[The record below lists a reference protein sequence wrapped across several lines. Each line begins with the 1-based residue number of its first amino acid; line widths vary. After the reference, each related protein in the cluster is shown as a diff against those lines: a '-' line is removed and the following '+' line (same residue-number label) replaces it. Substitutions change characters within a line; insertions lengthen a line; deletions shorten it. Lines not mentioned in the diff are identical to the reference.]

1 MTDRAT
7 IGSMPAPTETTPS
20 PTPCATRL
28 DAVLRNLKAAGL
40 SQMVVCD
47 PRSIQYLTGAYV
59 EPGERFLGLFVAP
72 GQQPA
77 LVLNELFTAPADAAC
92 RILSFKDTD
101 DPLALVAGLCD
112 PEAPLGCDKNLPAR
126 FLIPLME
133 RTAAAGFVLASQAVD
148 DARALKDAD
157 ERKRMR
163 AASRTNDTAMA
174 RFRELVHEGVTEA
187 EVAGQLEALY
197 RRLGAQGHSFTPI
210 VSFGANAADPHHEP
224 DGTVLKEGDCVLFDM
239 GCVKSRYCSDMTRT
253 WFCGQP
259 TEKQAAVHDLV
270 RRANEAAE
278 ALIKPGVR
286 LCELDAAARDL
297 ITEAGYGAYFNH
309 RLGHF
314 IGQTD
319 HEKGDVSSANTTV
332 ARPGMIFSI
341 EPGVYLPGEFGVRV
355 EDLVLVTEPGCE
367 VLNRNDKHWDVVGK

>member
-1 MTDRAT
+1 M
-7 IGSMPAPTETTPS
+7 
-20 PTPCATRL
+20 
-28 DAVLRNLKAAGL
+28 
-40 SQMVVCD
+40 
-47 PRSIQYLTGAYV
+47 

-224 DGTVLKEGDCVLFDM
+224 DD
-239 GCVKSRYCSDMTRT
+239 
-253 WFCGQP
+253 
-259 TEKQAAVHDLV
+259 H
-270 RRANEAAE
+270 
-278 ALIKPGVR
+278 
-286 LCELDAAARDL
+286 AAARRRR
-297 ITEAGYGAYFNH
+297 GAVRR
-309 RLGHF
+309 RLP
-314 IGQTD
+314 
-319 HEKGDVSSANTTV
+319 
-332 ARPGMIFSI
+332 PGR
-341 EPGVYLPGEFGVRV
+341 LLRRH
-355 EDLVLVTEPGCE
+355 DAHVLFP
-367 VLNRNDKHWDVVGK
+367 